1 MTELVSYKNHRIYTM
16 SQTAPEADAMFLV
29 VAVIR
34 GPLTA
39 NDPDSGLFLHSLK
52 CASLKEA
59 NSVALEKAKT
69 WVDEQLSEGK

>member
-34 GPLTA
+34 GPRLPTIQIR
-39 NDPDSGLFLHSLK
+39 DYFYIL
-52 CASLKEA
+52 
-59 NSVALEKAKT
+59 
-69 WVDEQLSEGK
+69 